1 MQLNSDDPTAAHRVR
16 WAASGASR
24 TQRKVC
30 SEKLVNAEHA
40 TGRKTNLEV
49 AQRENPKRPG
59 RKPPKTKN
67 YAPKTEA
74 NQGGEGRG
82 REEDVHFPPTPIAL
96 NDLDN

>member
-1 MQLNSDDPTAAHRVR
+1 MQLNSDEPSAAHRVR

-24 TQRKVC
+24 TQRNVC

-67 YAPKTEA
+67 YAPKTET
-74 NQGGEGRG
+74 NLEGEARG
-82 REEDVHFPPTPIAL
+82 REGKRSHHTDADSTE
-96 NDLDN
+96 

>member
-1 MQLNSDDPTAAHRVR
+1 MQHNSDEPSAAHRVR

-40 TGRKTNLEV
+40 TGRKANLEV

-59 RKPPKTKN
+59 RKPPKKKN

-82 REEDVHFPPTPIAL
+82 RGEDVHFPPTPIAPEYM
-96 NDLDN
+96 DI